1 MVDMLK
7 KFFFTGMGVAYMT
20 KEKVEE
26 LGKRL
31 VKEAQL
37 SEAEG
42 KKFLDELQK
51 NSEDT
56 RSALERMVR
65 EYSEAAMKKMNLPTR
80 KEMEEL
86 QRRVTHLENELL
98 RKGQA

>member
-1 MVDMLK
+1 MV
-7 KFFFTGMGVAYMT
+7 FAGAGRAYDRTM
-20 KEKVEE
+20 
-26 LGKRL
+26 
-31 VKEAQL
+31 ANH
-37 SEAEG
+37 A
-42 KKFLDELQK
+42 LDELQK

-56 RSALERMVR
+56 RNALERMVR

-86 QRRVTHLENELL
+86 QRRVAHLENELL